1 MARKTFLI
9 DLGDSNDGP
18 VGMVVCLKAT
28 TKTEAVSLAKKAIEL
43 AVGDCDQIEVLVP
56 NAFKGIVEYIN
67 VYVNSDK
74 ISSKDVRG

>member
-18 VGMVVCLKAT
+18 VGMVVCLRAT

-43 AVGDCDQIEVLVP
+43 AVGDCDEIEVLLP
-56 NAFKGIVEYIN
+56 HAFKGIVEYIN
-67 VYVNSDK
+67 VYVNADK